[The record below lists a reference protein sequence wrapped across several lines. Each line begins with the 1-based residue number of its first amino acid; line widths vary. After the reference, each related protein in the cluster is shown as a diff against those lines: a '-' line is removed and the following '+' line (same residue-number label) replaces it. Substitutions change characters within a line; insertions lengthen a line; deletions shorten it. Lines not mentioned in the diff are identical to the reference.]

1 VEWEQLVAKRENPC
15 QAAAARVVIHVLPG
29 YSGEY
34 IINCITLVNYFY
46 SPGIRSIHIEEVP
59 SAEPTEGESINGQ
72 SSPR

>member
-1 VEWEQLVAKRENPC
+1 MEWEQLVAKRENPC

-59 SAEPTEGESINGQ
+59 SAEPTEGESIDGQ